1 MINWPSTKLGSV
13 MKREKKQKKCRN
25 TDSEGQVENK
35 KCVKRNLRH
44 SDFLKRC
51 QTCKHS
57 AGRSHSLRYLSGK
70 ALEATAVGAQELGW
84 VETVIISRED
94 TSKRKLKCNNLQL
107 IKSFT
112 KSVTMVSI
120 LQLHSRAK
128 FCSLISTASGTGITV
143 RVGREEVSKSFGQIK
158 LVMLFK
164 FIDS

>member
-1 MINWPSTKLGSV
+1 M
-13 MKREKKQKKCRN
+13 
-25 TDSEGQVENK
+25 
-35 KCVKRNLRH
+35 
-44 SDFLKRC
+44 
-51 QTCKHS
+51 
-57 AGRSHSLRYLSGK
+57 RYLAGK

-84 VETVIISRED
+84 VETVTVSRKDASE
-94 TSKRKLKCNNLQL
+94 RKFECTHPHL

-128 FCSLISTASGTGITV
+128 LCSLNSTASGTGIKV
-143 RVGREEVSKSFGQIK
+143 WVGREEVSKPFGRLI